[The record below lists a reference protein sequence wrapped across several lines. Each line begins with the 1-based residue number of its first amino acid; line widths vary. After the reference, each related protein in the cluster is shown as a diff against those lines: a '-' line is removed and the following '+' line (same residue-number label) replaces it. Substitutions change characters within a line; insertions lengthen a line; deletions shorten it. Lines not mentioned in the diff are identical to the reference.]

1 MENKILNLLKKIIK
15 EDEDTFIDITDM
27 DDDSAA
33 ETVISKKD
41 IFKKLKDKMSDKMS
55 DKKRTPG
62 GFEYGEIVSGEM
74 GEELHGGQSKIDVAS
89 PKGKITADDF
99 KKLRDGK
106 KSNKSEVGEN
116 IFKKMFGKKED
127 PEVARE
133 KDRKEN
139 PYLGNLGY
147 DYDDIRGWHYVGP
160 GQGRFDKD
168 SEDGEIEEG
177 MHGGQS
183 KRGDSKT
190 FVSEQT
196 KDGQTY
202 SIQKIPSGKF
212 KIFVTNASYETPT
225 DASTVFGVGSM
236 WKEYSTQDEAQKVID
251 GVVNTDMIKSGI
263 KEGMYGS
270 FDDEHGWYDKDDR
283 QHTGDFDFDFDEEE
297 FSDFDSLMNKHGKNQ
312 RWFGKDG
319 KMYFDKYQEKFDGKP
334 FRVRTRKNEMGE
346 GNAFSKALEIAR
358 KNDKPSFEV
367 DGKTYPVKESIQL
380 TEDELIDLIEKIVNE
395 QTTVPVTNKSLKSSK
410 TENDDYIKSVT
421 KKMQTYL
428 KDASKGKYDANP
440 TQFPKGNGELAK
452 MAKKAYTPS
461 SAVEEYIE
469 NFAYS
474 PGMENLQYDEIKPN
488 EDWLEANIEGSSKTG
503 NGAGGNAIDT
513 GLGKKI
519 NARRKKNLYG
529 AEKNKSY
536 NRVPQPIDQAGEET
550 HNNTLDS
557 MFKKL
562 GESEDKKSKLIN
574 EEMDK
579 MKHLLG
585 YKKKTQ

>member
-1 MENKILNLLKKIIK
+1 MLPNADYEKQIK
-15 EDEDTFIDITDM
+15 TPHKVKNVGDKYERK
-27 DDDSAA
+27 
-33 ETVISKKD
+33 VSKE
-41 IFKKLKDKMSDKMS
+41 FS
-55 DKKRTPG
+55 
-62 GFEYGEIVSGEM
+62 EGEV
-74 GEELHGGQSKIDVAS
+74 V
-89 PKGKITADDF
+89 
-99 KKLRDGK
+99 
-106 KSNKSEVGEN
+106 EN

-139 PYLGNLGY
+139 PSLSNLGY
-147 DYDDIRGWHYVGP
+147 DYDDIRGWYMPEP
-160 GQGRFDKD
+160 GQGRFDRDPKD
-168 SEDGEIEEG
+168 SEDGEME
-177 MHGGQS
+177 
-183 KRGDSKT
+183 
-190 FVSEQT
+190 
-196 KDGQTY
+196 
-202 SIQKIPSGKF
+202 
-212 KIFVTNASYETPT
+212 
-225 DASTVFGVGSM
+225 
-236 WKEYSTQDEAQKVID
+236 
-251 GVVNTDMIKSGI
+251 
-263 KEGMYGS
+263 
-270 FDDEHGWYDKDDR
+270 
-283 QHTGDFDFDFDEEE
+283 
-297 FSDFDSLMNKHGKNQ
+297 
-312 RWFGKDG
+312 
-319 KMYFDKYQEKFDGKP
+319 
-334 FRVRTRKNEMGE
+334 E
-346 GNAFSKALEIAR
+346 GNAFSGKRDEAI
-358 KNDKPSFEV
+358 KNGEKSFEV
-367 DGKTYPVKESIQL
+367 DGKTYPVKESVQL

-488 EDWLEANIEGSSKTG
+488 EDWLQANIEGSSKTG

-550 HNNTLDS
+550 HNNSLDS

>member
-33 ETVISKKD
+33 KKIMSKKD
-41 IFKKLKDKMSDKMS
+41 IFKKLRDKMSDK
-55 DKKRTPG
+55 DRTPG
-62 GFEYGEIVSGEM
+62 GYEYGEIVSGQM
-74 GEELHGGQSKIDVAS
+74 GEELTGGQSKIDVAE
-89 PKGKITADDF
+89 PKGKITAADF

-106 KSNKSEVGEN
+106 KSNKSEVEEN
-116 IFKKMFGKKED
+116 IFKNMFGKKED

-160 GQGRFDKD
+160 GQGRFDNRD
-168 SEDGEIEEG
+168 SEDGEMEEG
-177 MHGGQS
+177 NEFSGALANAK
-183 KRGDSKT
+183 KRG
-190 FVSEQT
+190 
-196 KDGQTY
+196 
-202 SIQKIPSGKF
+202 
-212 KIFVTNASYETPT
+212 
-225 DASTVFGVGSM
+225 
-236 WKEYSTQDEAQKVID
+236 
-251 GVVNTDMIKSGI
+251 
-263 KEGMYGS
+263 
-270 FDDEHGWYDKDDR
+270 
-283 QHTGDFDFDFDEEE
+283 
-297 FSDFDSLMNKHGKNQ
+297 
-312 RWFGKDG
+312 
-319 KMYFDKYQEKFDGKP
+319 EK
-334 FRVRTRKNEMGE
+334 
-346 GNAFSKALEIAR
+346 
-358 KNDKPSFEV
+358 SFEV

-428 KDASKGKYDANP
+428 KDASKGKYDMNP

-519 NARRKKNLYG
+519 NAKRKKNLYG

-536 NRVPQPIDQAGEET
+536 NRVPQPVDQAGEET

-562 GESEDKKSKLIN
+562 GESDDKKSKLIN
-574 EEMDK
+574 EEMEK

>member
-1 MENKILNLLKKIIK
+1 MKNVENYIDNIVSKVLNEAMNLKADEVMEKAKKQKLTNKLSKNEPLYRGTKFVEENIY
-15 EDEDTFIDITDM
+15 EYSFGDTET
-27 DDDSAA
+27 DDDLSYNDMLPNA
-33 ETVISKKD
+33 EYENEIKKPHKVSKEFSEED
-41 IFKKLKDKMSDKMS
+41 VEEGNEFSG
-55 DKKRTPG
+55 KRAQA
-62 GFEYGEIVSGEM
+62 I
-74 GEELHGGQSKIDVAS
+74 K
-89 PKGKITADDF
+89 
-99 KKLRDGK
+99 
-106 KSNKSEVGEN
+106 
-116 IFKKMFGKKED
+116 
-127 PEVARE
+127 
-133 KDRKEN
+133 
-139 PYLGNLGY
+139 
-147 DYDDIRGWHYVGP
+147 
-160 GQGRFDKD
+160 
-168 SEDGEIEEG
+168 DGE
-177 MHGGQS
+177 
-183 KRGDSKT
+183 K
-190 FVSEQT
+190 
-196 KDGQTY
+196 
-202 SIQKIPSGKF
+202 
-212 KIFVTNASYETPT
+212 
-225 DASTVFGVGSM
+225 
-236 WKEYSTQDEAQKVID
+236 
-251 GVVNTDMIKSGI
+251 
-263 KEGMYGS
+263 
-270 FDDEHGWYDKDDR
+270 
-283 QHTGDFDFDFDEEE
+283 
-297 FSDFDSLMNKHGKNQ
+297 
-312 RWFGKDG
+312 
-319 KMYFDKYQEKFDGKP
+319 
-334 FRVRTRKNEMGE
+334 
-346 GNAFSKALEIAR
+346 
-358 KNDKPSFEV
+358 SFEV
-367 DGKTYPVKESIQL
+367 DGKTYPVKESVQL

-488 EDWLEANIEGSSKTG
+488 EDWLQANIEGSSKTG

-550 HNNTLDS
+550 HNNSLDN

-574 EEMDK
+574 EEMGK

>member
-1 MENKILNLLKKIIK
+1 M
-15 EDEDTFIDITDM
+15 
-27 DDDSAA
+27 
-33 ETVISKKD
+33 
-41 IFKKLKDKMSDKMS
+41 
-55 DKKRTPG
+55 
-62 GFEYGEIVSGEM
+62 
-74 GEELHGGQSKIDVAS
+74 
-89 PKGKITADDF
+89 
-99 KKLRDGK
+99 
-106 KSNKSEVGEN
+106 
-116 IFKKMFGKKED
+116 
-127 PEVARE
+127 
-133 KDRKEN
+133 
-139 PYLGNLGY
+139 
-147 DYDDIRGWHYVGP
+147 
-160 GQGRFDKD
+160 
-168 SEDGEIEEG
+168 
-177 MHGGQS
+177 
-183 KRGDSKT
+183 
-190 FVSEQT
+190 
-196 KDGQTY
+196 
-202 SIQKIPSGKF
+202 
-212 KIFVTNASYETPT
+212 
-225 DASTVFGVGSM
+225 
-236 WKEYSTQDEAQKVID
+236 
-251 GVVNTDMIKSGI
+251 
-263 KEGMYGS
+263 
-270 FDDEHGWYDKDDR
+270 
-283 QHTGDFDFDFDEEE
+283 
-297 FSDFDSLMNKHGKNQ
+297 
-312 RWFGKDG
+312 
-319 KMYFDKYQEKFDGKP
+319 
-334 FRVRTRKNEMGE
+334 
-346 GNAFSKALEIAR
+346 
-358 KNDKPSFEV
+358 
-367 DGKTYPVKESIQL
+367 
-380 TEDELIDLIEKIVNE
+380 
-395 QTTVPVTNKSLKSSK
+395 KSSK

-550 HNNTLDS
+550 HNNSLDS

>member
-1 MENKILNLLKKIIK
+1 MRNIE
-15 EDEDTFIDITDM
+15 THID
-27 DDDSAA
+27 
-33 ETVISKKD
+33 
-41 IFKKLKDKMSDKMS
+41 
-55 DKKRTPG
+55 
-62 GFEYGEIVSGEM
+62 EIVSKVLAEAISFKADNILNKAKNGITES
-74 GEELHGGQSKIDVAS
+74 LHGGQKKIDVAE
-89 PKGKITADDF
+89 PKGKITAADF
-99 KKLRDGK
+99 EKLRSKKQKPKTQAGFEHGEIVSGDVDENWDDKSDGQGW
-106 KSNKSEVGEN
+106 SEANKLSKNEPLYRGTKFV
-116 IFKKMFGKKED
+116 KED
-127 PEVARE
+127 INEYSFGDTATDDDLSYNDMLPNADYEKQIKTPHKVKNVGDKYERKVSKEFSEGEVARE
-133 KDRKEN
+133 KDKKET
-139 PYLGNLGY
+139 PYLGNIGY

-168 SEDGEIEEG
+168 PKDSE
-177 MHGGQS
+177 
-183 KRGDSKT
+183 
-190 FVSEQT
+190 
-196 KDGQTY
+196 
-202 SIQKIPSGKF
+202 
-212 KIFVTNASYETPT
+212 
-225 DASTVFGVGSM
+225 
-236 WKEYSTQDEAQKVID
+236 
-251 GVVNTDMIKSGI
+251 
-263 KEGMYGS
+263 
-270 FDDEHGWYDKDDR
+270 
-283 QHTGDFDFDFDEEE
+283 
-297 FSDFDSLMNKHGKNQ
+297 
-312 RWFGKDG
+312 
-319 KMYFDKYQEKFDGKP
+319 
-334 FRVRTRKNEMGE
+334 
-346 GNAFSKALEIAR
+346 
-358 KNDKPSFEV
+358 

-488 EDWLEANIEGSSKTG
+488 EDWLKANIEGSSKTG

-519 NARRKKNLYG
+519 NAKRKKNLYG
-529 AEKNKSY
+529 AEKNRSY
-536 NRVPQPIDQAGEET
+536 NRVPQPVDQAGEET
-550 HNNTLDS
+550 HNNSLDS
-557 MFKKL
+557 LFNKL
-562 GESEDKKSKLIN
+562 GESDNKKSKLIN

>member
-1 MENKILNLLKKIIK
+1 MRNIEKH
-15 EDEDTFIDITDM
+15 ID
-27 DDDSAA
+27 
-33 ETVISKKD
+33 
-41 IFKKLKDKMSDKMS
+41 
-55 DKKRTPG
+55 
-62 GFEYGEIVSGEM
+62 EIVSKVLAEAISSKADDILTM
-74 GEELHGGQSKIDVAS
+74 ATEELHGGQKKIDVAE
-89 PKGKITADDF
+89 PKGKITAADF
-99 KKLRDGK
+99 KKLRDK
-106 KSNKSEVGEN
+106 KEKPRTPAGFEHGEIVSGDMGEGWDEESDGQGWHEANKLSKNEPLYRGTKFVKEDINEYSFGDTATDDDLSYNDMLPSAKYEKEIKKPHKVKNVGDKYERKVSKEFNEEN
-116 IFKKMFGKKED
+116 ILKKMFGKKED
-127 PEVARE
+127 PEMARE

-139 PYLGNLGY
+139 PSLSNLGY
-147 DYDDIRGWHYVGP
+147 DYDDIRGWYMPLP
-160 GQGRFDKD
+160 GQGRFDRNPKD
-168 SEDGEIEEG
+168 SEDGEMEEG
-177 MHGGQS
+177 NEFSGALANAK
-183 KRGDSKT
+183 KRG
-190 FVSEQT
+190 
-196 KDGQTY
+196 
-202 SIQKIPSGKF
+202 
-212 KIFVTNASYETPT
+212 
-225 DASTVFGVGSM
+225 
-236 WKEYSTQDEAQKVID
+236 
-251 GVVNTDMIKSGI
+251 
-263 KEGMYGS
+263 
-270 FDDEHGWYDKDDR
+270 
-283 QHTGDFDFDFDEEE
+283 
-297 FSDFDSLMNKHGKNQ
+297 
-312 RWFGKDG
+312 
-319 KMYFDKYQEKFDGKP
+319 EK
-334 FRVRTRKNEMGE
+334 
-346 GNAFSKALEIAR
+346 
-358 KNDKPSFEV
+358 SFEV

-428 KDASKGKYDANP
+428 KDASKGKYDMNP

-519 NARRKKNLYG
+519 NAKRKKNLYG
-529 AEKNKSY
+529 AEKNRSY
-536 NRVPQPIDQAGEET
+536 NRVPQPVDQAGEET

-562 GESEDKKSKLIN
+562 GESEDKQSKLIN